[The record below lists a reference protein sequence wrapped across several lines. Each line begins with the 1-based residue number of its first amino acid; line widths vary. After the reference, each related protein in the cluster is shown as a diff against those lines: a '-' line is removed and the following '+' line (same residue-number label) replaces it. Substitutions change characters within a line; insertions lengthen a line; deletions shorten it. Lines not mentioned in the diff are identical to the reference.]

1 MKAIIIIILVILI
14 NRIVT
19 NACLTMAS
27 ATQLPKVDS
36 CPGGGGGVVVV
47 GGGGDNH
54 HHRRKTRFEP

>member
-1 MKAIIIIILVILI
+1 MAIWLI
-14 NRIVT
+14 VLYT

-36 CPGGGGGVVVV
+36 CPGDGGGVGG

-54 HHRRKTRFEP
+54 NHRRKTRFEP